1 MRSDL
6 IRILIAELRCVVVQ
20 QPHSGLEQHAFDH
33 SLVQDAVFA
42 HRGQGTFE
50 HDHVRNKHAEHGPQT
65 CFSDFKPLLDFFK
78 AFHSFVPQARDAAA
92 LN

>member
-50 HDHVRNKHAEHGPQT
+50 HDHVRNKHAEHGLQI
-65 CFSDFKPLLDFFK
+65 CFSGFKPLLDFFNR
-78 AFHSFVPQARDAAA
+78 FHDFAPQFYNDDV